1 MQPKKNLIWWTV
13 AATMLVAFA
22 VWTVLIK
29 TVDVQATG
37 ADGVVVG
44 LSAMNGWWWGLC
56 GANAV
61 AKTISDWLGY
71 LTLLL
76 LVGLAVWQ
84 AVLVIRRR
92 SLRLPRH
99 WWVLDGVIVALLACY
114 LIFELVVIN
123 GRPLLVDGA
132 LKASYPS
139 THTLLFVVAL
149 PLVAATVWRESH
161 HRPLRLTVAAGCG
174 TITVVGVILRAISGV
189 HWLSDIIG
197 GLFLAATLV
206 ATYLALTIAPRGVYC
221 GSTTKE

>member
-1 MQPKKNLIWWTV
+1 MQQKRNLIWWIS
-13 AATMLVAFA
+13 AATMAVAFV
-22 VWTVLIK
+22 VWTVLVK
-29 TVDVQATG
+29 TVNVHATG

-44 LSAMNGWWWGLC
+44 WSAMNSWWWGVT

-61 AKTISDWLGY
+61 AKTLSDWLGY

-84 AVLVIRRR
+84 VVVAIRRR

-99 WWVLDGVIVALLACY
+99 WWVMDGVMVALLACY

-139 THTLLFVVAL
+139 THTLLFVVVL
-149 PLVAATVWRESH
+149 FLVVATVWHEINN
-161 HRPLRLTVAAGCG
+161 RPLRFTVAAVCG
-174 TITVVGVILRAISGV
+174 IIMVTGVVLRAVAGV

-206 ATYLALTIAPRGVYC
+206 FTYLALTITPRAV
-221 GSTTKE
+221 

>member
-1 MQPKKNLIWWTV
+1 MQPKKNLVWWIL
-13 AATMLVAFA
+13 AATMLVAFV

-29 TVDVQATG
+29 TVDVCATG

-44 LSAMNGWWWGLC
+44 LSAMNGWWWGVT

-61 AKTISDWLGY
+61 AKTLSDWLGY
-71 LTLLL
+71 LTLLAV
-76 LVGLAVWQ
+76 VGLVVWQ
-84 AVLVIRRR
+84 AVVAIRRR

-99 WWVLDGVIVALLACY
+99 WWVMDGVIVALLACY

-149 PLVAATVWRESH
+149 PLVVATVWHEINN
-161 HRPLRLTVAAGCG
+161 RPLRFTVAAVCG
-174 TITVVGVILRAISGV
+174 VIATVGVILRAIAGV

-206 ATYLALTIAPRGVYC
+206 FTYLALTISPRAL
-221 GSTTKE
+221 